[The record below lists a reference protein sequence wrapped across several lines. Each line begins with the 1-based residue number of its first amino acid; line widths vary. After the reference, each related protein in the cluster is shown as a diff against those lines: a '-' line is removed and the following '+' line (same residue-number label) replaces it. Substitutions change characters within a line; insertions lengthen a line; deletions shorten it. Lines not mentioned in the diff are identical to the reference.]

1 MSTIASSHGPSLNPL
16 ASDTPAPIE
25 VSVVLPCLNEAD
37 TVATC
42 IRKATTSLLKC
53 GVHGEVIVADNG
65 STDGSKEIATALGA
79 RVVAVATHGYG
90 AALAAG
96 IDAARGE
103 FVIMADADDSYD
115 LESLAPF
122 IDKLRGGCDLVMGN
136 RFAGGIQPGAMPPL
150 HRYLGNPVLTSIGRR
165 FFRTPARDFHCGM
178 RGFKRTSAIRMNL
191 RTTGMEFASEMV
203 VKASLLD
210 MIVAEVPT
218 RLFPD
223 GRSHPSHLRSWRDGW
238 RHLRFLLLYSPRFLF
253 FLPGVAL
260 AIIGLLG
267 GTLLVSGP
275 RRVGGVTF
283 DLNSLLFCAA
293 AVILGWQA
301 MLFAT
306 FAKVFAISEGL
317 LPMDPRLNRLFRVI
331 TLETGLMVGVAM
343 FGAGLVAAFAAV
355 AGWRTASFGPLD
367 PEHTLRLVIPSVTLM
382 VLGAEAIMGS
392 FFLSILGLRRK

>member
-1 MSTIASSHGPSLNPL
+1 MSTIATAHGLSLNPL
-16 ASDTPAPIE
+16 ACDTPAPIE

-42 IRKATTSLLKC
+42 IRKATGSLLEC

-65 STDGSKEIATALGA
+65 STDGSQEISTALGA
-79 RVVAVATHGYG
+79 RVVNVATRGYG

-115 LESLAPF
+115 LENLAPF
-122 IDKLRGGCDLVMGN
+122 IDKLRGGCDLVVGN
-136 RFAGGIQPGAMPPL
+136 RFAGGIEPGAMPPL

-165 FFRTPARDFHCGM
+165 FFRTPAHDFHCGM
-178 RGFKRTSAIRMNL
+178 RGFRRISAISMNL
-191 RTTGMEFASEMV
+191 RTTGMEFASEMI
-203 VKASLLD
+203 VKASLLN

-260 AIIGLLG
+260 GVIGVLG
-267 GTLLVSGP
+267 GALLVSGP
-275 RRVGGVTF
+275 RRVGAVTF

-301 MLFAT
+301 VLFAT

-317 LPMDPRLNRLFRVI
+317 LPMDARLDRLFRVI
-331 TLETGLMVGVAM
+331 TLETGLVVGAAM
-343 FGAGLVAAFAAV
+343 FGAGLIAAFAAV
-355 AGWRTASFGPLD
+355 AGWHTASFGALD
-367 PEHTLRLVIPSVTLM
+367 PERTMRLVIPSVTLM

-392 FFLSILGLRRK
+392 FLLSILGLRRK